1 MQEWSRR
8 AVLGGLAGLG
18 AGLSL
23 PAGRPARAAAG
34 SDRKFLFVYVHRG
47 WDPAYVFTPPRG
59 AVVAD
64 VGAAPRSVGGLTYVD
79 NASRPNVRRFF
90 DTWADEACIINGLE
104 VPSIVHERC
113 QRLLLTGQGGA
124 GRDDW
129 PTLLAAAAGAEMGLP
144 YLLLAG
150 VAFTRSYG
158 DRVVR
163 VGDDGQLPRLL
174 GPEIYGELGVP
185 GGMGPPAPAAGAAV
199 QAYLQRR
206 LERLAEGG
214 GDLAAFSAAQAEGL
228 RRISTISGAGA
239 SIDLSLPSYGC
250 ERDLADDARLV
261 MRAMELGLSRC
272 AMLQSDGVCSEG
284 WDTHTDN
291 TRQGA
296 HYNGLFGYLEEIM
309 SARSGFRS
317 PTGRPLAEELTIVVL
332 SEMGRTPGLG
342 HGGGKDHWPYTSV
355 LLLGAGVAGGQTI
368 GGLDEQGRGLAV
380 DLGSGELD
388 PDGALLGVESLGATL
403 LTLGGIE
410 PASVGVAGAPIG
422 AALLEAG

>member
-1 MQEWSRR
+1 MSQWSRR
-8 AVLGGLAGLG
+8 AVLGGLGGLG
-18 AGLSL
+18 ALVGLER
-23 PAGRPARAAAG
+23 ARPARAASG

-47 WDPAYVFTPPRG
+47 WDPAYVFTPPGG

-64 VGAAPRSVGGLTYVD
+64 EGAAARTVGRLTHVD
-79 NASRPNVRRFF
+79 APTRPNVRRFF
-90 DTWADEACIINGLE
+90 DLWADEACIINGME

-129 PTLLAAAAGAEMGLP
+129 PTLLAAAAGTEMGLP

-150 VAFTRSYG
+150 VAFTRNYG

-174 GPEIYGELGVP
+174 GTDVYGELG
-185 GGMGPPAPAAGAAV
+185 GMRPPAAVSSSAV

-206 LERLAEGG
+206 LDRLAAGG
-214 GDLAAFSAAQAEGL
+214 DDLAAYSAAQSEGL

-250 ERDLADDARLV
+250 ERDLTDDARLA

-272 AMLQSDGVCSEG
+272 AMVQSDGVCSEG
-284 WDTHTDN
+284 WDTHTN
-291 TRQGA
+291 NALQGP
-296 HYNGLFGYLEEIM
+296 HFDGLFRYLDEIM
-309 SARSGFRS
+309 SARSGFMS

-332 SEMGRTPGLG
+332 SEMGRTPAISP
-342 HGGGKDHWPYTSV
+342 GGGKDHWPYTSA

-368 GGLDEQGRGLAV
+368 GALDAQGRGMAV
-380 DLGSGELD
+380 DLRSGAVD
-388 PDGALLGVESLGATL
+388 SGGTLLGAEGFGATL
-403 LTLGGIE
+403 LTLGGID
-410 PASVGVAGAPIG
+410 PGSAGISAPPIA
-422 AALLEAG
+422 AALLEAP